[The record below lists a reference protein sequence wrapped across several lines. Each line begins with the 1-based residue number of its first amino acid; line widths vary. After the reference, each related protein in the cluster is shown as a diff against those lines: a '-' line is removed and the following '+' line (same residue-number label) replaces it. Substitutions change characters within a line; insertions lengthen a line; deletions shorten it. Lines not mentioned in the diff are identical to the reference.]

1 MRNNLDD
8 DVTKSYRMNTQFM
21 FAMAILELKQWGG
34 SLMGQGKSRG
44 ANINVYLAW

>member
-21 FAMAILELKQWGG
+21 FAVAILELKQWGG
-34 SLMGQGKSRG
+34 VTVGPRKK
-44 ANINVYLAW
+44 